1 MPWFYCDACGD
12 SIKKPKVA
20 GHMQQ
25 CYTSSFTCIDCSRQ
39 FDCSSVHGHTQCV
52 TEHDKYAK
60 GATKP
65 GGFAEKGYYD
75 GGVCAGNGEAS
86 KDVVGAEFL
95 STSAPWICQVCHVT
109 CTSRQTLEGH
119 ATGAKHV
126 RRVKARVKESGGG
139 GAEHVEK
146 KEEEEDAAT
155 KEKKMKP
162 TTTTTTTTTKKKKKK
177 KKKKDSS
184 FSSQLKATVTEALK
198 QHGGEMKKK
207 KLLKSL
213 KAFLEEHDC
222 TGNKAEKKLSKSS
235 AFSIDEKVVKLV

>member
-75 GGVCAGNGEAS
+75 GGSAGNGEAS

-95 STSAPWICQVCHVT
+95 STSAPWVCQVCNVT

-126 RRVKARVKESGGG
+126 RRVKARLKEQSAVPATNGHAGDDPTAKEDAKESK
-139 GAEHVEK
+139 ASEDK
-146 KEEEEDAAT
+146 KSSKK
-155 KEKKMKP
+155 KEKK
-162 TTTTTTTTTKKKKKK
+162 TKK
-177 KKKKDSS
+177 DAS
-184 FSSQLKATVTEALK
+184 FSSQLKATVKEALK
-198 QHGGEMKKK
+198 KHGGEMKKK

-213 KAFLEEHDC
+213 ESFLGKHGC
-222 TGNKAEKKLSKSS
+222 TEKKVEKKLSKSS
-235 AFSIDEKVVKLV
+235 AFSIDGKMVKLA

>member
-12 SIKKPKVA
+12 SVKKPKVA

-75 GGVCAGNGEAS
+75 GGRAGNGEAS

-95 STSAPWICQVCHVT
+95 STSAPWVCQVCNVT

-126 RRVKARVKESGGG
+126 RRVKARLKESQSAVPATNG
-139 GAEHVEK
+139 HVGDEPAKKEDAKERKKSSETEK
-146 KEEEEDAAT
+146 KSSSKKKN
-155 KEKKMKP
+155 KEKKKTP
-162 TTTTTTTTTKKKKKK
+162 
-177 KKKKDSS
+177 
-184 FSSQLKATVTEALK
+184 FSSQLKTTVTEALK
-198 QHGGEMKKK
+198 KHGGEMKKK

-213 KAFLEEHDC
+213 ESFLEKHGC
-222 TGNKAEKKLSKSS
+222 TEKKVEKKLSKSS
-235 AFSIDEKVVKLV
+235 AFSIDGKMVKLV